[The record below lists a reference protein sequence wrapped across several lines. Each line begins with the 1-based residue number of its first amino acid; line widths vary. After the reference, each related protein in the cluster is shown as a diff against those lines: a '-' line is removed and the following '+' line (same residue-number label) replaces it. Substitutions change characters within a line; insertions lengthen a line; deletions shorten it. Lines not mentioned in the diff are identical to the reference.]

1 MQYSKT
7 SLSKLSKW
15 TKITHLKQALEKLQ
29 LVRKV
34 TVAQFLQQQIW
45 NLVETTFLTRKVE
58 DQVQYQVETH
68 LSLREHQLLKICLI
82 WNQLHKMTLLQ
93 MWKLWYNKNN
103 VRMIPWKKIRKKLQE
118 MSLISTLEWSALWE
132 VILNSKRRE
141 FKLNNLVLRMLTSLL
156 VIKLVMLLKLLRP
169 ILACFQFHKKGL
181 IPLKLLLLLQQTI
194 LLEHQCQA
202 LRVNNQL
209 R

>member
-45 NLVETTFLTRKVE
+45 NLVATTFLTRKVE
-58 DQVQYQVETH
+58 DQVQYQVETN
-68 LSLREHQLLKICLI
+68 LSLREHQLLK
-82 WNQLHKMTLLQ
+82 

-118 MSLISTLEWSALWE
+118 MSLISTLEWSAQWE

-141 FKLNNLVLRMLTSLL
+141 FKLNNLLLRMLTSLL
-156 VIKLVMLLKLLRP
+156 VIKLVMLLKLLRL
-169 ILACFQFHKKGL
+169 ILACFLFHKKGQ
-181 IPLKLLLLLQQTI
+181 IPLKLLLLLQQKMI
-194 LLEHQCQA
+194 QVLDRCGDGPKGEQA
-202 LRVNNQL
+202 FNIR
-209 R
+209 

>member
-34 TVAQFLQQQIW
+34 IVAQFLQQQIW

-68 LSLREHQLLKICLI
+68 LSLKEHQLLKICLI
-82 WNQLHKMTLLQ
+82 
-93 MWKLWYNKNN
+93 
-103 VRMIPWKKIRKKLQE
+103 
-118 MSLISTLEWSALWE
+118 
-132 VILNSKRRE
+132 
-141 FKLNNLVLRMLTSLL
+141 
-156 VIKLVMLLKLLRP
+156 
-169 ILACFQFHKKGL
+169 
-181 IPLKLLLLLQQTI
+181 
-194 LLEHQCQA
+194 
-202 LRVNNQL
+202 
-209 R
+209 